1 MKHYR
6 QLSLMT
12 AIMLTLPLI
21 ACGETAVPADETATA
36 TASDTTTSPSSEYTD
51 PGIDF
56 GGETFTVAAHVWETP
71 WQLANYNEVFIDEE
85 NGDFLNDA
93 IVKRTQLI
101 EEQFNLNLDIY
112 PIAERNKPTELVTAA
127 LAGDDAYKFGLVMSA
142 SLPTMLG
149 TEGMLVDL
157 NSVPTLD
164 FTHSW
169 WDQNALD
176 ELNLF
181 GVQYAALGDVNLYA
195 KGGPV
200 VNFFNKEMIESN
212 GLEDPYE
219 LVRSGKWTLDKMIE
233 MATAV
238 SRDLNSNGVPDIDD
252 CFGFMGETDSMFYLL
267 TGCDVRFSEHDDEK
281 IEITIM
287 SERSVDAIAK
297 IADLLNDKHVTLF
310 DGDCPTGYSNV
321 YFEIM
326 IPTLGNNRA
335 LFFSNNLLASLN
347 MRDMEVD
354 FGILPLPKY
363 NEEQENYVSFSN
375 TWFNDYVI
383 IPSTNT
389 DLERTGEVIEAMCYY
404 SQQYVVPAF
413 IDNAVMNKTI
423 RDDDSGEMIELVFD
437 TMEYDIALIFN
448 WGGIQGTVTG
458 MKSKSGQSYASVY
471 EASKAAILA
480 ALDETTEELKNR

>member
-12 AIMLTLPLI
+12 AILLTLPLI
-21 ACGETAVPADETATA
+21 ACGETATTTDETATA

-56 GGETFTVAAHVWETP
+56 GGETFTVAAHVWDTP

-127 LAGDDAYKFGLVMSA
+127 LAGDDVYKFGLVMSA

-195 KGGPV
+195 KGGSV
-200 VNFFNKEMIESN
+200 VNFFNKEMIEEN
-212 GLEDPYE
+212 GLENPYE

-252 CFGFMGETDSMFYLL
+252 CFGFMGETDSMFYFL

-287 SERSVDAIAK
+287 SERAVDAIAK

-310 DGDCPTGYSNV
+310 DGDCPAGYSNV

-423 RDDDSGEMIELVFD
+423 RDDDLGEMIELIFD

-480 ALDETTEELKNR
+480 AVDETTEELKNR